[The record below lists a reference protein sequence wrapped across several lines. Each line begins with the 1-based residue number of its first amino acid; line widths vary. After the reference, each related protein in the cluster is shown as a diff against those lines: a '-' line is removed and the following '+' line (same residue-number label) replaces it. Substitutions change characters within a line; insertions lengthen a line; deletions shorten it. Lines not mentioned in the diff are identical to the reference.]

1 MTTPNVASH
10 RTDKRIPF
18 LDGLRAIAVLAVLVH
33 HTYSDVLPNF
43 ALGNVGVVIFF
54 ALSGFLILGG
64 HTTPSAANPL
74 GFWRN
79 RVFRIV
85 PAYAAVILLTYLILP
100 SPGSLSPIYL
110 ATYTV
115 NWPMAEFGTWPPGAL
130 APLWS
135 IGVEMQF
142 YLLAP
147 LLFISF
153 RRLTVSALVIVS
165 VTMTIIWMI
174 NSDTTG
180 NGGVY
185 YSTFL
190 YVPVFA
196 AGGLA
201 ATLPSP
207 QISSRLPPFAVIFS
221 LLGLLVLVVAWRPF
235 PPYEFSSF
243 VAPFVLPIIAF
254 LLLWGLKT
262 SRGATSVALLSA
274 ALSSRVLR
282 SIASLSYSLY
292 LVHLTVLYALGSL
305 LLLLG
310 IEVTVMTRT
319 VFFWPVLALIAWL
332 LHKLVEVPFLS
343 IGQTDFLQTQR
354 MTRIVSISLFLLP
367 IFVGVILVIATA
379 LRTGAH

>member
-1 MTTPNVASH
+1 MTAPIVASH

-64 HTTPSAANPL
+64 HTTPSAADPL

-142 YLLAP
+142 YFLAP
-147 LLFISF
+147 LLFF
-153 RRLTVSALVIVS
+153 RFKRLAAGVTVAIAL
-165 VTMTIIWMI
+165 TLTWIWMA
-174 NSDTTG
+174 NSNTEG
-180 NGGVY
+180 NGGLY
-185 YSTFL
+185 YSTLL
-190 YVPVFA
+190 YLPVFV

-201 ATLPSP
+201 AA
-207 QISSRLPPFAVIFS
+207 LPPARSTQLRFARWAVWLGVFGCC
-221 LLGLLVLVVAWRPF
+221 LLIIAWRPF
-235 PPYEFSSF
+235 PPYGLSSF
-243 VAPFVLPIIAF
+243 LAPLVLPIVAF
-254 LLLWGLKT
+254 LLLWGLKNYPGK
-262 SRGATSVALLSA
+262 SNIGLPALLGSN
-274 ALSSRVLR
+274 VLR
-282 SIASLSYSLY
+282 RIATLSYSLY
-292 LVHLTVLYALGSL
+292 LIHLTVLYALGSFL
-305 LLLLG
+305 PPLG
-310 IEVTVMTRT
+310 FEPTVLIRT
-319 VFFWPVLALIAWL
+319 VFFWPLLVLSAWL
-332 LHKLVEVPFLS
+332 LHKLIEVPFLHLGRS
-343 IGQTDFLQTQR
+343 NFLQTQV
-354 MTRIVSISLFLLP
+354 MTRIVSVTLFVLP
-367 IFVGVILVIATA
+367 ISIGAILVVIY
-379 LRTGAH
+379 